1 MVEKGE
7 VLSIYPA
14 SKTAPYFKEAVMIN
28 LVGLLLARAYILE
41 GAMPFGIAFFGAVLL
56 NRRSPLP
63 VFLTVVLGII
73 SIRGMTASYK
83 YIVML
88 LMLYAATYIVLRKK
102 ELKRHIVSIAAIF
115 SVLCVSLVWLNLYGG
130 YTLYDVFTAGFEA
143 LAAGILVYIFDAA
156 MPVLSERGNN
166 TGITRETAIC
176 AAVTLTVAVI
186 GLGSLRM
193 WHLSVR
199 TVVLSVIILVSG
211 YTGGATA
218 GSAMGA
224 LLGVTS
230 GIVSTRTAAVI
241 GVLSFAGLLAGTFK
255 ELGKAGSILGFV
267 IGSATLN
274 FYLGGAGPVI
284 IMEELLASSLL
295 FGIIP
300 GRSLKDLSR
309 ACGAS
314 SGLGGDRSSYS
325 TRAKEMTSIRLKE
338 FSNVFGQLAVTF
350 NGVSFK
356 EDFADSAGIN
366 RLFDGICDKV
376 CKKCSFY
383 KTCWDRE
390 FFDTYQALFSLLSCV
405 EEKGRVEVKHM
416 PAHLRK
422 RCIKPDSLIEAINYL
437 FVLYRI
443 NYKWQLKME
452 DCRNL
457 VSQQLEGVANV
468 IENLAGEID
477 MELKF
482 NESLEQSI
490 YTGLGRQGVKASN
503 IVVLEKP
510 GKRLEIHID
519 KKSCYGCREC
529 IKKIIPVI
537 EGVTRKK
544 FNKPGYVCNI
554 KENIC
559 SLKLV
564 ESQRFNVTTGV
575 CGMPKEEG
583 QVSGDNYSF
592 MELKEH
598 KYLVALSDGMG
609 TGAQA
614 SMESSITINMLEQL
628 LEVGYDHE
636 MAVRTINSI
645 QMLKSPDDSFSTL
658 DMVLID
664 LYTGEAK
671 IIKTG
676 APPTYV
682 KRGDEVRTI
691 SSSSLP
697 VGIVDRVQFHTKKM
711 TMVEGDFIVMV
722 TDGIVDACKTEGQED
737 WIVETLKGTSNR
749 NPQEIARIIFE
760 KAVSEYEGNARDDMT
775 VLVSKVWENI

>member
-1 MVEKGE
+1 
-7 VLSIYPA
+7 
-14 SKTAPYFKEAVMIN
+14 
-28 LVGLLLARAYILE
+28 
-41 GAMPFGIAFFGAVLL
+41 
-56 NRRSPLP
+56 
-63 VFLTVVLGII
+63 
-73 SIRGMTASYK
+73 
-83 YIVML
+83 
-88 LMLYAATYIVLRKK
+88 
-102 ELKRHIVSIAAIF
+102 
-115 SVLCVSLVWLNLYGG
+115 
-130 YTLYDVFTAGFEA
+130 
-143 LAAGILVYIFDAA
+143 
-156 MPVLSERGNN
+156 
-166 TGITRETAIC
+166 
-176 AAVTLTVAVI
+176 
-186 GLGSLRM
+186 
-193 WHLSVR
+193 
-199 TVVLSVIILVSG
+199 
-211 YTGGATA
+211 
-218 GSAMGA
+218 
-224 LLGVTS
+224 
-230 GIVSTRTAAVI
+230 
-241 GVLSFAGLLAGTFK
+241 
-255 ELGKAGSILGFV
+255 
-267 IGSATLN
+267 
-274 FYLGGAGPVI
+274 
-284 IMEELLASSLL
+284 
-295 FGIIP
+295 
-300 GRSLKDLSR
+300 
-309 ACGAS
+309 
-314 SGLGGDRSSYS
+314 
-325 TRAKEMTSIRLKE
+325 
-338 FSNVFGQLAVTF
+338 
-350 NGVSFK
+350 
-356 EDFADSAGIN
+356 
-366 RLFDGICDKV
+366 
-376 CKKCSFY
+376 
-383 KTCWDRE
+383 
-390 FFDTYQALFSLLSCV
+390 
-405 EEKGRVEVKHM
+405 
-416 PAHLRK
+416 
-422 RCIKPDSLIEAINYL
+422 
-437 FVLYRI
+437 
-443 NYKWQLKME
+443 
-452 DCRNL
+452 
-457 VSQQLEGVANV
+457 
-468 IENLAGEID
+468 
-477 MELKF
+477 
-482 NESLEQSI
+482 
-490 YTGLGRQGVKASN
+490 
-503 IVVLEKP
+503 VVLEKP
-510 GKRLEIHID
+510 GKRLEIHMD

-537 EGVTRKK
+537 EGATRKK

-554 KENIC
+554 KKNVC

-722 TDGIVDACKTEGQED
+722 TDGIVDACKKEDRDD